1 MHTYIFGS
9 VFISLGVWFA
19 FKNISI
25 EMMLLFWDF
34 NKSETWI
41 SNSRGKVDTYTIKK
55 TFYIW
60 DKQLVFFSDTNTRW
74 A

>member
-25 EMMLLFWDF
+25 EMMSYCFEIL
-34 NKSETWI
+34 
-41 SNSRGKVDTYTIKK
+41 
-55 TFYIW
+55 
-60 DKQLVFFSDTNTRW
+60 TNLKHESLIPGEK
-74 A
+74 